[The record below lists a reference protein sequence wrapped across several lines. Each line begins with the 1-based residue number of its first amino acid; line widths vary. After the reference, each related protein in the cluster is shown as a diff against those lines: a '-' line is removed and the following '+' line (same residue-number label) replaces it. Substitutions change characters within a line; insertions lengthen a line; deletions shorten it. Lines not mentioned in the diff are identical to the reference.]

1 MSNISLVGRA
11 KNLDT
16 SGNKYER
23 VVTAIKSLVF
33 GKETFLSLNNNTSIT
48 NQGLSSENEFLSSSL
63 FLKRLVRNDYRGTGV
78 FGCFGKKKWQTGI
91 VWAAY
96 DGDADPTNQNCICF
110 DNELK
115 VTFLCL
121 SNNGNNLRY
130 QGTVSN
136 VRPGSGFKT
145 IKELREHGANP
156 IKQGDGYSWIALLAE
171 ANPLTEDSSWS
182 TMVIRD
188 IDFPLNS
195 TGKYVDDSS
204 SDFPSAASMPHAP
217 SDRGAVG
224 FYTKEPAYDPT
235 DGSTVAGG
243 NLLMALSRVKR
254 FDVYQIWRGLKEGL
268 GIDTQTIFLSGTDKT
283 EADLPPSA
291 TLTSITDEIR
301 SAFDKNSPVGWYN
314 EMVTLWGRKKGSLL
328 SVSLDISGLSPE
340 DLIVNQKPTVEA
352 IGNNGKDPACEFIY
366 KQLNA
371 HEWKIQGIKITT
383 DTEGVRRIGS
393 DSSGIKFIVD
403 TGNTDKNSLLEGRI
417 KAVLTP
423 TDTSLLTE
431 RVLYNKLI
439 NIAGYMTTFKVP
451 SSDLSTTLGV
461 TNFTTPTQFDSY
473 GVVQNL
479 KSNSSGFVLGSDKG
493 PNQSLEVSN
502 LIDGR
507 VRRTGSGNV
516 PSTGMSVWK
525 FSKASASNIVKTPP
539 IGFIQSSATVLGVN
553 PDFDI
558 TFTSKTG
565 KVGID
570 FLLGEYVYIGNSS
583 GASLYRFGSTVKR
596 TSDAASGSDGQVEHI
611 GTSNIQMNGINSSVN
626 SVFGIKFV
634 QLV

>member
-1 MSNISLVGRA
+1 
-11 KNLDT
+11 
-16 SGNKYER
+16 
-23 VVTAIKSLVF
+23 
-33 GKETFLSLNNNTSIT
+33 
-48 NQGLSSENEFLSSSL
+48 
-63 FLKRLVRNDYRGTGV
+63 
-78 FGCFGKKKWQTGI
+78 
-91 VWAAY
+91 
-96 DGDADPTNQNCICF
+96 
-110 DNELK
+110 
-115 VTFLCL
+115 
-121 SNNGNNLRY
+121 
-130 QGTVSN
+130 
-136 VRPGSGFKT
+136 
-145 IKELREHGANP
+145 
-156 IKQGDGYSWIALLAE
+156 
-171 ANPLTEDSSWS
+171 
-182 TMVIRD
+182 MV
-188 IDFPLNS
+188 
-195 TGKYVDDSS
+195 
-204 SDFPSAASMPHAP
+204 
-217 SDRGAVG
+217 
-224 FYTKEPAYDPT
+224 
-235 DGSTVAGG
+235 
-243 NLLMALSRVKR
+243 
-254 FDVYQIWRGLKEGL
+254 
-268 GIDTQTIFLSGTDKT
+268 
-283 EADLPPSA
+283 
-291 TLTSITDEIR
+291 
-301 SAFDKNSPVGWYN
+301 
-314 EMVTLWGRKKGSLL
+314 
-328 SVSLDISGLSPE
+328 
-340 DLIVNQKPTVEA
+340 
-352 IGNNGKDPACEFIY
+352 
-366 KQLNA
+366 
-371 HEWKIQGIKITT
+371 
-383 DTEGVRRIGS
+383 
-393 DSSGIKFIVD
+393 
-403 TGNTDKNSLLEGRI
+403 
-417 KAVLTP
+417 
-423 TDTSLLTE
+423 
-431 RVLYNKLI
+431 
-439 NIAGYMTTFKVP
+439 TFKVP